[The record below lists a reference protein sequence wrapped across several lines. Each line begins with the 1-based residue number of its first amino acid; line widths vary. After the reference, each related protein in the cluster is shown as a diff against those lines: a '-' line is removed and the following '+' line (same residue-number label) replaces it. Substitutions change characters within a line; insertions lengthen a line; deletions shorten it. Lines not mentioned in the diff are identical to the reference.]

1 MLKKYVK
8 KSKWQ
13 SLATDI
19 LFIVV
24 GSICYA
30 VAIGMFSD
38 PNDIAPG
45 GLTGIA
51 ILLNYL
57 FDWIPVGV
65 ATILMN
71 VPLLIISWFVL
82 SKSMVIRTMC
92 GILISSV
99 LTDVVTPYVD
109 TLFLSTIVDG
119 GDKNPI
125 LVCIFGGAL
134 LGLGVGLILRR
145 GGTTGGSEV
154 ISRLFEKKY
163 PHMSVGTL
171 ILCVDAVVITLSAL
185 VYGQIENALYAVV
198 FVFVGS
204 QIIDRVVYGGRSGK
218 MIMIMSKKQPE
229 ITDAIMHKVNRGVTL
244 LKSQGGYS
252 GQDQNTMLVAV
263 RKDEVYR
270 LRKTVFDIDPDAFL
284 MMLTTDEVRGL
295 GFLHPYED

>member
-1 MLKKYVK
+1 MLKKINW
-8 KSKWQ
+8 KS
-13 SLATDI
+13 LLTDL
-19 LFIVV
+19 LFIFG
-24 GSICYA
+24 GSVCYA

-45 GLTGIA
+45 GLTGVA

-65 ATILMN
+65 ATIVMN
-71 VPLLIISWFVL
+71 VPLLIVSWFVL
-82 SKSMVIRTMC
+82 SKYMVVRTLW
-92 GILISSV
+92 GILLSSV
-99 LTDVVTPYVD
+99 LTDVLTPYVSG
-109 TLFLSTIVDG
+109 LFLVSDG
-119 GDKNPI
+119 RNPL

-134 LGLGVGLILRR
+134 LGLGVGLIMRR

-154 ISRLFEKKY
+154 ISRLLEKKY

-171 ILCVDAVVITLSAL
+171 ILGVDAIVITLSAV
-185 VYGQIENALYAVV
+185 VYGRVEQALYAVV

-218 MIMIMSKKQPE
+218 MVMIMSKKQPE
-229 ITDAIMHKVNRGVTL
+229 ITEAIMHKVNRGVTL

-263 RKDEVYR
+263 RKDEVFR

>member
-1 MLKKYVK
+1 MLKKMNW
-8 KSKWQ
+8 KSM
-13 SLATDI
+13 LTDL
-19 LFIVV
+19 LFIFG
-24 GSICYA
+24 GSVCYA

-45 GLTGIA
+45 GLTGVA

-65 ATILMN
+65 ATIVMN
-71 VPLLIISWFVL
+71 VPLLIVSWFVL
-82 SKSMVIRTMC
+82 SKYMVLRTLW
-92 GILISSV
+92 GILLSSV
-99 LTDVVTPYVD
+99 LTDVLTPYVSG
-109 TLFLSTIVDG
+109 LFLVSDG
-119 GDKNPI
+119 RNPL

-134 LGLGVGLILRR
+134 LGLGVGLIMRR

-154 ISRLFEKKY
+154 ISRLLEKKY

-171 ILCVDAVVITLSAL
+171 ILGVDAVVITLSAV
-185 VYGQIENALYAVV
+185 VYGRVEQALYAVV

-229 ITDAIMHKVNRGVTL
+229 ITEAIMHKVNRGVTL

-263 RKDEVYR
+263 RKDEVFR

-295 GFLHPYED
+295 GFMHPHEE

>member
-1 MLKKYVK
+1 MLKKTSIK
-8 KSKWQ
+8 TFIID
-13 SLATDI
+13 LIFI
-19 LFIVV
+19 LV

-30 VAIGMFSD
+30 IAIGMFSD

-57 FDWIPVGV
+57 FEWIPVGV
-65 ATILMN
+65 ATIVMN
-71 VPLLIISWFVL
+71 VPLLIVSWFVL

-99 LTDVVTPYVD
+99 LTDALSPYVKD
-109 TLFLSTIVDG
+109 LFLSRIVVENGKD
-119 GDKNPI
+119 PI

-134 LGLGVGLILRR
+134 LGVGVGLILRR

-154 ISRLFEKKY
+154 ISRLLEKKY

-171 ILCVDAVVITLSAL
+171 ILGVDAVVITLSAI

-229 ITDAIMHKVNRGVTL
+229 ITQAIMTKVNRGVTL
-244 LKSQGGYS
+244 LKAQGGYS

-270 LRKTVFDIDPDAFL
+270 LRKTVFDIDPTAFL

-295 GFLHPYED
+295 GFMHPHEE

>member
-1 MLKKYVK
+1 MNMLNKNVVK
-8 KSKWQ
+8 SFIMDLVFI
-13 SLATDI
+13 LA
-19 LFIVV
+19 

-30 VAIGMFSD
+30 VAIGMFSA
-38 PNDIAPG
+38 PNNIAPG

-51 ILLNYL
+51 TLLNHL
-57 FDWIPVGV
+57 WDWVPIGT

-71 VPLLIISWFVL
+71 VPLLIVSWFVL
-82 SKSMVIRTMC
+82 SKSMVVRTMC
-92 GILISSV
+92 GIVISSV
-99 LTDVVTPYVD
+99 FTDVVSPYVD
-109 TLFLSTIVDG
+109 DLFLSRIVVENGKD
-119 GDKNPI
+119 PI

-154 ISRLFEKKY
+154 ISRLLEKKY

-171 ILCVDAVVITLSAL
+171 ILGVDAVVITLSAI

-244 LKSQGGYS
+244 MKSQGGYS

>member
-1 MLKKYVK
+1 MLKKENVT
-8 KSKWQ
+8 SF
-13 SLATDI
+13 LLD
-19 LFIVV
+19 LVFIAV

-30 VAIGMFSD
+30 VAIGMFSA
-38 PNDIAPG
+38 PNNIAPG
-45 GLTGIA
+45 GLTGVA
-51 ILLNYL
+51 TLLNYL
-57 FDWIPVGV
+57 FEWIDIGT
-65 ATILMN
+65 ATIVMN
-71 VPLLIISWFVL
+71 IPLIIASWFIL
-82 SKSMVIRTMC
+82 NKSMVIRTLC
-92 GILISSV
+92 GIVISSV
-99 LTDVVTPYVD
+99 LTDLVQPYVD
-109 TLFLSTIVDG
+109 DLFLSSIVQEG
-119 GDKNPI
+119 GKDPL

-134 LGLGVGLILRR
+134 LGLGVGLIMRR

-171 ILCVDAVVITLSAL
+171 ILCVDAVVITLSAI

-218 MIMIMSKKQPE
+218 MVMILSKKQPE
-229 ITDAIMHKVNRGVTL
+229 ITQAIMTKVNRGVTL

-252 GQDQNTMLVAV
+252 GQDQQTMLVAV
-263 RKDEVYR
+263 RKDEVFR

-295 GFLHPYED
+295 GFMHPHEE